1 MSPPPARSGLLLILG
16 FTALV
21 LVLGAVF
28 SPPMFWGAKAIGRS
42 LGIGFLQNLA
52 FTSVYD
58 RAALLVAILG
68 LWPLLKGMAL
78 RREEVLGTTP
88 FSSGGRRQM
97 LISFL
102 IALALIL
109 VMSVT
114 CLEVGV
120 FKMAKKPAWSGF
132 LMPLASG
139 FSVAFIE
146 EILFRGAVLS
156 VLIRSSGPRAGIFW
170 TTLLFA
176 TVHFLKPPA
185 HEAIAEA
192 DVTWSTGFWVI
203 TQLFHGFTSLDSI
216 VPEFLLLF
224 AVGLVLAMV
233 KRPTGGLWTGI
244 GLHAGWVAGMKYFA
258 KLSSTTTALRAGAF
272 APWMVENHCKSIVSA
287 TVGLVPLITVLLTGG
302 IILFLHRRSNQAMPE
317 NHVA

>member
-21 LVLGAVF
+21 LVLGAVL
-28 SPPMFWGAKAIGRS
+28 SPPMFWAAKAVGRT
-42 LGIGFLQNLA
+42 LDIGFLKTLA

-68 LWPLLKGMAL
+68 LWPLLKSMAL
-78 RREEVLGTTP
+78 RREEVLGATP
-88 FSSGGRRQM
+88 FSRGRKQM
-97 LISFL
+97 LLSFL

-114 CLEVGV
+114 CLEFGV
-120 FKMAKKPAWSGF
+120 FKMAKKPAWGSV

-139 FSVAFIE
+139 FTVAFIE

-156 VLIRSSGPRAGIFW
+156 VLIRSSGQRAGIFW

-224 AVGLVLAMV
+224 GVGLVLATV
-233 KRPTGGLWTGI
+233 KRPTGGLWSGI
-244 GLHAGWVAGMKYFA
+244 GLHAGWVAGMKYFGQ
-258 KLSSTTTALRAGAF
+258 LCSTTSALRAGAF

-287 TVGLVPLITVLLTGG
+287 TVGLVPLITVLLTGT
-302 IILFLHRRSNQAMPE
+302 IILLLHRRSPSTTQE